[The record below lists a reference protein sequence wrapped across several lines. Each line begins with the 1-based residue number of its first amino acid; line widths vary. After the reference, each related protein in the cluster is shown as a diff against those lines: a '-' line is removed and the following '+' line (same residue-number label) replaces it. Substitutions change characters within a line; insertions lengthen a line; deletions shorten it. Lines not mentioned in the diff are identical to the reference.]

1 MTHLFVDM
9 LRYAALSCRSEESL
23 AAENLVLR
31 KQLAIYQERQ
41 IRPGRIDPATR
52 ITLVVLSKLCDWRS
66 ALVIVQPATLI
77 RWHRMGFRLFWRWKS
92 RPGRPKIPLE
102 LRSLIRRMAVDN
114 PRWGEER
121 IANELLLKLGIQ
133 ISPRTVRKYMPKRP
147 GGKPR
152 GDQRWA
158 TFIRNHAKAIV
169 ACDFCIAITATFQM
183 LYVLVV
189 IGHETRKLLHVN
201 VTAHPTAAWTLQQLR
216 HAIPGGS
223 EYRFLIH
230 DRDGIFS
237 TELDRSIRKLGLRVL
252 KTPYRAPKANAM
264 CERVIGTMRRECL
277 DWLIPLSEAH
287 LRKIVKEWAEHYNQ
301 ARPHSSLGPGVPD
314 PPKGIPVSL
323 QVNGH
328 AVGETLRVVARSVLS
343 GLHHEYSLAP
353 RAV

>member
-1 MTHLFVDM
+1 MSQVGQLARTLGGLLLDLLQYVV
-9 LRYAALSCRSEESL
+9 LCCCSERAL

-102 LRSLIRRMAVDN
+102 LRSLIRQMAVNN

-147 GGKPR
+147 DGQPR
-152 GDQRWA
+152 GDQRWS

-169 ACDFCIAITATFQM
+169 ACDFCIAITATFRM
-183 LYVLVV
+183 LYVFVV
-189 IGHETRKLLHVN
+189 IEHGTKRLLNVN

-237 TELDRSIRKLGLRVL
+237 MELDRSIRKLGLRVL
-252 KTPYRAPKANAM
+252 KTPYRAPKANAV
-264 CERVIGTMRRECL
+264 CERVIGSMRR
-277 DWLIPLSEAH
+277 
-287 LRKIVKEWAEHYNQ
+287 
-301 ARPHSSLGPGVPD
+301 
-314 PPKGIPVSL
+314 
-323 QVNGH
+323 
-328 AVGETLRVVARSVLS
+328 
-343 GLHHEYSLAP
+343 
-353 RAV
+353 